1 MPPTGHGRLVGDGRG
16 EGTEASLDRLE
27 RWNRVKAL
35 FLEAVE
41 LPETERSA
49 FVALVSADDADLRRE
64 LESLLASDE
73 AAASFC
79 ESPAAEWLG
88 ADVQG
93 QFESVSTLAPGTQL
107 GGYEITGFI
116 AAGGMGAVY
125 RARHTVLKREVAL
138 KTVGRHVSD
147 DTARRRLIREAR
159 HASTLAHPNICA
171 VHDVG
176 EADGIPF
183 IIMEYVDGRTLSGLL
198 RDGVPPLDKSLE
210 YGIQIASALEHAHA
224 HGIIHRDLKSSNVVI
239 DARERAI
246 VLDFGLAKRLPD
258 GASFQSREP
267 TLTSTDMLAGTLSHM
282 APEVL
287 RGESADARGD
297 VWALGV
303 LLYELATGALPFTGR
318 TPFETSSAIL
328 GDPPRPMHGR
338 VPLALRLVI
347 ERCLHKD
354 PDARY
359 QRARDVEDALDAI
372 KRRRA
377 WPVVG
382 RLLVSARRRTL
393 YAVAA
398 AAALVPALVIAGDRL
413 HDKFGS
419 EIPGRIS
426 TLALLPLANA
436 TGDPGADYYAQGLTD
451 ALIAQIGAASD
462 VRVLARASTTRA
474 VATARTP
481 AEIGRQ
487 LGADVIVRGTLRRAA
502 ERIAVD
508 VRLVAPSD
516 GRTLWSESFER
527 NARDALALEADVVR
541 ALASAIQLT
550 MRPGARDRLAMVRAV
565 NPDVYE
571 EYLKGRYE
579 WNKRTRSSL
588 QLAIGHFMRAV
599 ELDPTFV
606 PAHAALADCY
616 NQLGTVML
624 GAGSPRDFR
633 PRAAAEAI
641 KALQID
647 PYSAE
652 AHAALGYV
660 WHYEWR
666 WADAEREFRRAIEL
680 NPSYSMARIWYA
692 NLLMSQL
699 RMKEALQQVY
709 AARDL
714 DPFSLIVGTNVGWV
728 LNRAGRYDDAIAQL
742 TQTLAIDSN
751 FVQARFRLAA
761 ALTNAG
767 RHAEAFAQASRLVVL
782 SDSAPHALA
791 TLAIIE
797 ARAGKRDEARTVLA
811 GLLARSRTQYVP
823 PASIVGVF
831 AELGELDSAMVWM
844 EKAFAE
850 RSNAIVYLAGDY
862 EGTPLRSDPRFH
874 ALLVRAGLK

>member
-1 MPPTGHGRLVGDGRG
+1 MPPTVHGRPVGDGRG
-16 EGTEASLDRLE
+16 EGAEASPDRLE

-35 FLEAVE
+35 FLEAAE

-49 FVALVSADDADLRRE
+49 FVALVSAEDAELRRE
-64 LESLLASDE
+64 LESLLASDK

-79 ESPAAEWLG
+79 EIPAAEWLG
-88 ADVQG
+88 AALQG
-93 QFESVSTLAPGTQL
+93 QFESVPPLAVGTQL
-107 GGYEITGFI
+107 GDYEITGFI

-125 RARHTVLKREVAL
+125 RARHTVLGREVAL
-138 KTVGRHVSD
+138 KTVSRHVSD

-176 EADGIPF
+176 EAGGIPF
-183 IIMEYVDGRTLSGLL
+183 IIMEYVDGRPLSGLL
-198 RDGVPPLDKSLE
+198 RDAVPPLGKSLE

-239 DARERAI
+239 DARDRAI

-287 RGESADARGD
+287 RGESADARSD

-328 GDPPRPMHGR
+328 GDPPRPIHRR

-347 ERCLHKD
+347 ERCLRKD
-354 PDARY
+354 PDVRY
-359 QRARDVEDALDAI
+359 QRARAVEDALDAI

-398 AAALVPALVIAGDRL
+398 AAALVPALVIAGGRL
-413 HDKFGS
+413 HDKFGGG
-419 EIPGRIS
+419 IPGRIS
-426 TLALLPLANA
+426 TLALLPLENA
-436 TGDPGADYYAQGLTD
+436 TGNPGADYYAQGLTD
-451 ALIAQIGAASD
+451 ALIAQLGAASD
-462 VRVLARASTTRA
+462 VRVLARASTMRA
-474 VATARTP
+474 VATARTS

-550 MRPGARDRLAMVRAV
+550 MRPGARDRLAMVPAV
-565 NPDVYE
+565 SPDVYE

-588 QLAIGHFMRAV
+588 QLAVQHFTRAV
-599 ELDPTFV
+599 ELDPTFA
-606 PAHAALADCY
+606 PAHAALADCF
-616 NQLGTVML
+616 NLLGTVML
-624 GAGSPRDFR
+624 GTGSPREYR

-666 WADAEREFRRAIEL
+666 WADAEHEFRHAIEL
-680 NPSYSMARIWYA
+680 NPSYSMVRIWYA
-692 NLLMSQL
+692 NLLMSRR

-728 LNRAGRYDDAIAQL
+728 LDRAGRYDDAIAQL
-742 TQTLAIDSN
+742 NQTLALDSTY
-751 FVQARFRLAA
+751 VQARWRLASS
-761 ALTNAG
+761 LSNAE
-767 RHAEAFAQASRLVVL
+767 RHAEALTHASRLIAL
-782 SDSAPHALA
+782 TDSSPPAVAMLG
-791 TLAIIE
+791 TIE
-797 ARAGKRDEARTVLA
+797 ARAGRRDESRAVLA
-811 GLLARSRTQYVP
+811 RLLARSRDEYVP
-823 PASIVGVF
+823 PASIVTIYAG
-831 AELGELDSAMVWM
+831 LGEVDNAIAWI

-850 RSNAIVYLAGDY
+850 RSNAIVYLLVDYAGD
-862 EGTPLRSDPRFH
+862 PLERDPRFH